1 MKSLNTRERERVYDQ
16 STSELLHK
24 YLMNHI
30 FNNNVSINNA
40 RVEFKKKKWILTTI
54 DFIAKGSYTVSL
66 SINH

>member
-1 MKSLNTRERERVYDQ
+1 
-16 STSELLHK
+16 
-24 YLMNHI
+24 MNHT

-40 RVEFKKKKWILTTI
+40 RVEFFSKKKWILTTI

>member
-1 MKSLNTRERERVYDQ
+1 
-16 STSELLHK
+16 
-24 YLMNHI
+24 MNHT

-40 RVEFKKKKWILTTI
+40 RVEFFFLKKMDFKVTTI